1 MNARAQM
8 EELFNQYSENELIFA
23 SKVYSEHFSEAMT
36 EAAYYKNLSRMCK
49 SGYLHRLS
57 KGVYCRPEKTRFGV
71 TLPSDSTI
79 TQTFTEN
86 EQGVV
91 IGYSLYNALGLTT
104 QISKYTEI
112 YSALLEE
119 KVKQIGSILLKRHI
133 LNYSEDSCM
142 AIKMLEILYHYKEIE
157 DINNAQFI
165 KYCQQFASQY
175 NDSIVEYILQH
186 ISYPKWTIAF
196 LREVL
201 DYYHVENNLSQY
213 LSSLSEYK
221 IPKMEDI
228 YAAA

>member
-1 MNARAQM
+1 MTAKARM

-23 SKVYSEHFSEAMT
+23 SKVYSEHFSDVMT
-36 EAAYYKNLSRMCK
+36 EAAYYKNLSRMCND
-49 SGYLHRLS
+49 GYLHRLS

-71 TLPSDSTI
+71 ILPSDNQI
-79 TQTFTEN
+79 MQTFTEKD
-86 EQGVV
+86 QGVV
-91 IGYSLYNALGLTT
+91 VGYSLYNTLGLTT
-104 QISKYTEI
+104 QISKYTEV

-119 KVKQIGSILLKRHI
+119 KVKQIGSVLLKKYI
-133 LNYSEDSCM
+133 LEYSKNSCFV
-142 AIKMLEILYHYKEIE
+142 IQMLEILYHYKEIE

-165 KYCQQFASQY
+165 QFCQRFVEQY
-175 NDSIVEYILQH
+175 SDTATDYILKH

-201 DYYHVENNLSQY
+201 NYYHVENNLSKY

>member
-1 MNARAQM
+1 
-8 EELFNQYSENELIFA
+8 
-23 SKVYSEHFSEAMT
+23 
-36 EAAYYKNLSRMCK
+36 
-49 SGYLHRLS
+49 
-57 KGVYCRPEKTRFGV
+57 
-71 TLPSDSTI
+71 
-79 TQTFTEN
+79 
-86 EQGVV
+86 
-91 IGYSLYNALGLTT
+91 
-104 QISKYTEI
+104 
-112 YSALLEE
+112 
-119 KVKQIGSILLKRHI
+119 
-133 LNYSEDSCM
+133 M

>member
-1 MNARAQM
+1 MSARAQM
-8 EELFNQYSENELIFA
+8 EELFNRYSENELIFA
-23 SKVYSEHFSEAMT
+23 SKVFAEHFSGLMT

-49 SGYLHRLS
+49 DGYLHRLS

-71 TLPSDSTI
+71 ILPSDSKI
-79 TQTFTEN
+79 TQTFTEK

-91 IGYSLYNALGLTT
+91 IGYSLYNSLGLTT
-104 QISKYTEI
+104 QISKFTEI

-119 KVKQIGSILLKRHI
+119 KIKQIGNILLKRYI
-133 LNYSEDSCM
+133 LDYSEKSCL
-142 AIKMLEILYHYKEIE
+142 AIQMLEILYHFKEIE

-165 KYCQQFASQY
+165 RFCQEYVKKYNEAAT
-175 NDSIVEYILQH
+175 DYILQH

-201 DYYHVENNLSQY
+201 NYYHVDNNLSKY

-228 YAAA
+228 DAAA